1 MSFTD
6 DEEPTASAK
15 GQRPSAT
22 NPLFV
27 VDPPPNLATA
37 SREEIRAWSAQV
49 VEAFKQEINRQQKP
63 N

>member
-6 DEEPTASAK
+6 EEPAESPE
-15 GQRPSAT
+15 GPRPSAA

-27 VDPPPNLATA
+27 FQPPLNLGTA
-37 SREEIRAWSAQV
+37 SSEEIRAWSAQV
-49 VEAFKQEINRQQKP
+49 VEAFKQQINRQQKP

>member
-6 DEEPTASAK
+6 EEPAESPK
-15 GQRPSAT
+15 GQRPSAS

-27 VDPPPNLATA
+27 FQPPLNLGTA
-37 SREEIRAWSAQV
+37 SSEEIRAWSAQV
-49 VEAFKQEINRQQKP
+49 VEAFKKQINRQQKP